1 MVDLNARLD
10 KCFAA
15 VFPDLT
21 LQNFEAAT
29 PESVKGWDS
38 IATITLLTVIGE
50 EFNIEIDLAD
60 FPEDISYQGIA
71 KHLRTMTGA

>member
-21 LQNFEAAT
+21 FPNFKAAT

-50 EFNIEIDLAD
+50 EFNIQIDLAD
-60 FPEDISYQGIA
+60 FPEDISYHGIA